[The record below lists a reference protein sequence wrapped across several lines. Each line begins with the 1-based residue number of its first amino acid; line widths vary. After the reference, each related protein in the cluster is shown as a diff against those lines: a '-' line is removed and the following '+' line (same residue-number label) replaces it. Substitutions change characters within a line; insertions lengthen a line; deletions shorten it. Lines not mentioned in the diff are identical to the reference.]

1 MTRASVSPRRF
12 HLKNLSFDGR
22 RHPHY
27 RADFESTLFL
37 TKFFMLLKLRTMN
50 EKKEKAI
57 TACTMDCP
65 DACSIV
71 VSRTADGRVKVK
83 GNPDNPFTSGFTCA
97 KLKDHV
103 RRVQSPQRIAYPKLQ
118 TKSGWQT
125 ISWDSALD
133 LCAAKIQ
140 NLRFRPTAILHIHNE
155 GAKGVLKEATTLL
168 FFRLG
173 TSRVR
178 GSLCDAAGYMAG
190 VHDFGSRENN
200 DINDLINASRIVNW
214 GKDFSRSSVHTAAL
228 VKRARKNGTR
238 VLTISP
244 GGDGNH
250 TYSDGHIRIRPGT
263 DRFLAAAVLQ
273 LLIQNE
279 VIEQNTLSNTR
290 APEKFLALIEAQPM
304 GTLLAAC
311 DVSKAD
317 LQQIYACYAQ
327 KDPVATLISAG
338 LQRYRYGGE
347 NVRFINALALLSGN
361 IGRSGGGSYFQL
373 HSYRNLNLKWMREL
387 EKLPRRSLQFPVIGR
402 EILAAE
408 NPPIEMIW
416 INGANV
422 INQAPDSQQLIKAF
436 ARVDFKVVVDAFMND
451 TAQRANL
458 VLPSTLILEQEDVV
472 GSYLHEQVQYVCPV
486 LPAPGEAR
494 NDYWILT
501 EIAKRLDPPVNLPN
515 AEGCLRAALDS
526 PYLAASLEE
535 IRKCNCVRSNRP
547 EIAYDGLRFA
557 HQDGKYRFPYLLHA
571 EPEPPAE
578 FPLRLLTL
586 VRRKAIHSQILPEDQ
601 KQPPVVWVAPDSLCL
616 ENLNLE
622 KSVELVSPLARL
634 KVSVQTLPDLH
645 PDVVIYRR
653 GDWISQGGGVNQLIA
668 AQLTD
673 IGSGAAYYDQYV
685 RLENA

>member
-1 MTRASVSPRRF
+1 MMPE
-12 HLKNLSFDGR
+12 N
-22 RHPHY
+22 
-27 RADFESTLFL
+27 
-37 TKFFMLLKLRTMN
+37 
-50 EKKEKAI
+50 KEKVAYKL

-65 DACSIV
+65 DACSLVIKR
-71 VSRTADGRVKVK
+71 SEDGRLKVK
-83 GNPDNPFTSGFTCA
+83 GNPDNPFTSGFTCT

-103 RRVQSPQRIAYPKLQ
+103 RRVQSPHRITRPQLQ

-140 NLRFRPTAILHIHNE
+140 NLRSRPTAILHIHNE

-168 FFRLG
+168 FSRLG

-200 DINDLINASRIVNW
+200 DINDLINA
-214 GKDFSRSSVHTAAL
+214 
-228 VKRARKNGTR
+228 
-238 VLTISP
+238 
-244 GGDGNH
+244 
-250 TYSDGHIRIRPGT
+250 
-263 DRFLAAAVLQ
+263 RFLAAAVLR
-273 LLIQNE
+273 LLIENDLISE
-279 VIEQNTLSNTR
+279 EAIGHARN
-290 APEKFLALIEAQPM
+290 PGKFIALIMNHPLEK
-304 GTLLAAC
+304 LRRAC
-311 DVSKAD
+311 DASAAD
-317 LQQIYACYAQ
+317 LQRIYECYAQ
-327 KDPVATLISAG
+327 KEPVATLISAG

-347 NVRFINALALLSGN
+347 NVRFINALAMLSGN
-361 IGRSGGGSYFQL
+361 VGRSGGGSYFQL
-373 HSYRNLNLKWMREL
+373 HSYRNLNLKWTREL
-387 EKLPRRSLQFPVIGR
+387 EKLPRRSFQFPVIGR
-402 EILAAE
+402 EILKAD

-416 INGANV
+416 VNGANV
-422 INQAPDSQQLIKAF
+422 VNQAPDSQQLIKAF

-451 TAQRANL
+451 TAQRADL
-458 VLPSTLILEQEDVV
+458 VLPSTLILEQEDII

-501 EIAKRLDPPVNLPN
+501 EIARRLDPPVDLPS
-515 AEGCLRAALDS
+515 AEECLRAALDS
-526 PYLAASLEE
+526 PYLTASLEE

-557 HQDGKYRFPYLLHA
+557 HHDGKYRFPYLLHA

-578 FPLRLLTL
+578 YPLRLLTL

-601 KQPPVVWVAPDSLCL
+601 KQPPIVWVAPGSPCL

-622 KSVELVSPLARL
+622 KPVELVSPLGRL
-634 KVSVQTLPDLH
+634 KVNVQTLPDLH

-653 GDWISQGGGVNQLIA
+653 GDWISKGGGANQLIA

-673 IGSGAAYYDQYV
+673 IGSGAAYYDQHV